1 MAPPPPPPAIPGF
14 PFPGSHAPGGAG
26 SPADQNDRLA
36 KLLNEAA
43 QQSKAMVA
51 TGTAGLGI
59 KEPAFPAPFPNI
71 PVSLS
76 SQVKIH
82 RPFNS
87 NVFLE
92 TKIHMFGLNLSFEIA
107 PLQKYYVKSSFTAQG
122 GSNWETT
129 QISGLQLICKNQWFL
144 LPIEGYFAKPIQL
157 IFVNSSNLCI
167 VKTNF
172 SNHKANFR
180 QDS

>member
-51 TGTAGLGI
+51 TGTAGLGT
-59 KEPAFPAPFPNI
+59 KEPAFPGPFPNI
-71 PVSLS
+71 PASLS
-76 SQVKIH
+76 SQVKIWG
-82 RPFNS
+82 PFNN

-92 TKIHMFGLNLSFEIA
+92 SKVHMFGLNLSFEIA
-107 PLQKYYVKSSFTAQG
+107 PLQK
-122 GSNWETT
+122 
-129 QISGLQLICKNQWFL
+129 I
-144 LPIEGYFAKPIQL
+144 P
-157 IFVNSSNLCI
+157 
-167 VKTNF
+167 
-172 SNHKANFR
+172 
-180 QDS
+180 